1 MIEKWR
7 ESADKRPVRGNEK
20 ISTKKNLVT
29 GLIVSFSARKQ
40 KIELPKEV
48 TSRRSIA
55 RIANLHPKRRL

>member
-1 MIEKWR
+1 MIEKWK

-20 ISTKKNLVT
+20 ISTKRNLVT

-48 TSRRSIA
+48 T
-55 RIANLHPKRRL
+55 